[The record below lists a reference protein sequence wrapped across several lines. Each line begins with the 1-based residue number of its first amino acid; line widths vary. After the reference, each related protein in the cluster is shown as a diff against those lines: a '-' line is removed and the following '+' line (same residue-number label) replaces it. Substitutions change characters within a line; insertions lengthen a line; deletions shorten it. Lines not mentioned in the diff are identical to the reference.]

1 MLHNVGEVRNRG
13 GIIKISLLRD
23 LRKRE
28 VMIDEQNERLS
39 LLGRQLQTRSDT
51 LGEECARFRVW
62 PRPDRFTAIV

>member
-1 MLHNVGEVRNRG
+1 MLHDVGEICHCGR
-13 GIIKISLLRD
+13 IIKISLLRG

-28 VMIDEQNERLS
+28 VMIDEQNECLS
-39 LLGRQLQTRSDT
+39 LLGRQLQTRCDA